1 MTRNV
6 LGRGIEAIIA
16 NKPSP
21 IPAAA
26 TAENGLME
34 LDIDTIYPNPYQ
46 PRKKF
51 SPEKIKDLADSI
63 KESGMIQ
70 PIVVYKDKEDNN
82 KYFLMVGERRWR
94 AAQYLKWTK
103 IPAIVRDI
111 THDDIIVGALVENI
125 QREDLN
131 AIEIGEAIE
140 VLIREMGLTH
150 ERAGERLAMS
160 RSTLTNYL
168 RLLKLPEAVK
178 QSVISGTISQGHARG
193 ILALEDNTDILAA
206 LSKIL
211 KNNLS
216 VRQTEAMVK
225 NFHNQKNKTKLQKD
239 PDLMK
244 TEEKLSKKFSTKVK
258 LHYSKKGS
266 GKIEIYF
273 NQVEEFERVYKLLFD
288 EEKEVKEQNNG

>member
-1 MTRNV
+1 MTRKV

-21 IPAAA
+21 VPV
-26 TAENGLME
+26 TSENGLME
-34 LDIDTIYPNPYQ
+34 IDIDAIYPNPYQ

-51 SPEKIKDLADSI
+51 SAEKIKELADSM
-63 KESGMIQ
+63 KEAGMIQ
-70 PIVVYKDKEDNN
+70 PVVVYRDKEDSN
-82 KYFLMVGERRWR
+82 KYYLMVGERRWR
-94 AAQYLKWTK
+94 AAQYLKWNK

-111 THDDIIVGALVENI
+111 THDEIIVGALVENI
-125 QREDLN
+125 QREELN

-140 VLIREMGLTH
+140 LLIKEMGLTH
-150 ERAGERLAMS
+150 EKASERLAMN

-178 QSVISGTISQGHARG
+178 QSVISGAISQGHARG
-193 ILALEDNTDILAA
+193 ILALEDNTDILTA

-225 NFHNQKNKTKLQKD
+225 NYHTQRSTLKVQKD
-239 PDLMK
+239 PDILK
-244 TEEKLSKKFSTKVK
+244 TEEKLSRKFSTKVK

-273 NQVEEFERVYKLLFD
+273 NQVEEFDRVYQLLFN
-288 EEKEVKEQNNG
+288 EKEE

>member
-1 MTRNV
+1 MTRKV

-21 IPAAA
+21 VPAI
-26 TAENGLME
+26 AENGLME
-34 LDIDTIYPNPYQ
+34 LDIDAIYPNPYQ

-51 SPEKIKDLADSI
+51 STEKIKDLADSM
-63 KESGMIQ
+63 KEAGMIQ
-70 PIVVYKDKEDNN
+70 PVVVFRDKEDNN
-82 KYFLMVGERRWR
+82 KYYLMVGERRWR
-94 AAQYLKWTK
+94 AAQYLKWNK

-111 THDDIIVGALVENI
+111 THDEIIVGALVENI

-140 VLIREMGLTH
+140 LLIKEMGLTH
-150 ERAGERLAMS
+150 EKAGERLAMN

-178 QSVISGTISQGHARG
+178 QSVISGAISQGHARG
-193 ILALEDNTDILAA
+193 ILALEDNTDILTA

-225 NFHNQKNKTKLQKD
+225 NFHTQRSAVKLQKD
-239 PDLMK
+239 PDVVK
-244 TEEKLSKKFSTKVK
+244 TEEKLSRKFSTKVK
-258 LHYSKKGS
+258 LHYSKKGT

-273 NQVEEFERVYKLLFD
+273 NQVEEFDRVYQLLFN
-288 EEKEVKEQNNG
+288 EKED

>member
-1 MTRNV
+1 MTRKV

-21 IPAAA
+21 VP
-26 TAENGLME
+26 TVTENGLME
-34 LDIDTIYPNPYQ
+34 LDIDAIYPNPYQ

-51 SPEKIKDLADSI
+51 SAEKIKDLADSM
-63 KESGMIQ
+63 KEAGMIQ
-70 PIVVYKDKEDNN
+70 PVVVYRDKEDNN
-82 KYFLMVGERRWR
+82 KYYLMVGERRWR
-94 AAQYLKWTK
+94 AAQYLKWNK

-111 THDDIIVGALVENI
+111 THDEIIVGALVENI

-140 VLIREMGLTH
+140 LLIKEMGLTH
-150 ERAGERLAMS
+150 EKAGERLAMS
-160 RSTLTNYL
+160 RSSLTNYL

-178 QSVISGTISQGHARG
+178 QSVISGAISQGHARG
-193 ILALEDNTDILAA
+193 ILALEDNTDILTA

-225 NFHNQKNKTKLQKD
+225 NFHAQRSAVILQKD
-239 PDLMK
+239 PDIVK
-244 TEEKLSKKFSTKVK
+244 TEEKLSRKFSTKVK
-258 LHYSKKGS
+258 LHYSKKGT

-273 NQVEEFERVYKLLFD
+273 NQVEEFDRVYQLLFNEK
-288 EEKEVKEQNNG
+288 EEKE